1 MLGDSFGPAA
11 VLVQLPPPPFS
22 LFSSFCN
29 CLQSLIYIWQEF
41 QIFLCQA
48 IICLTTFSGS
58 ARLALA
64 LGQFLPFA
72 TVFDT
77 RRLYNNFVA

>member
-11 VLVQLPPPPFS
+11 LLVQLPLHPSS
-22 LFSSFCN
+22 LFSSSCN
-29 CLQSLIYIWQEF
+29 CLQYLIYIWQEF

-48 IICLTTFSGS
+48 IICLTTFGGP

-72 TVFDT
+72 TIFDT